1 MTGIATQFKNLRVRT
16 KLYLFMLLPIMTM
29 LSLGG
34 IAINEKYSEKIAVQ
48 EVYRFST
55 ITFDIADLVHE
66 LQKERGLSAGFV
78 GSEGALYREALKAQR
93 QQTQQKLLQLRQRL
107 KTYDPLEHFWGL
119 HNQFTPLLLELQQL
133 PEIRYQI
140 DQLDKGKH
148 FDYYSSIN
156 DMAIGI
162 IQYLQ
167 VKSHDSALSRL
178 SDSYSLL
185 LELQERSGQERGALN
200 GVFSQHKLNSK
211 EFQEILVYIALQKS
225 TIRHYFTI
233 AEDHYQHMLQRSI
246 THPVVAEVEAMRAAA
261 FNKWERNEL
270 LNELHSLIGYGGLI
284 HDFKNYVIRGEGFY
298 YERFTTTFFKA
309 QQALSRFRQIG
320 GLGNKEL
327 AHIDTLK
334 TTFLSYRNLL
344 DIATKMHSAG
354 TSMVNIDKAVRI
366 DDTPA
371 LSAIKALRSDIT
383 TLDTSTWWSKAT
395 QRIALIKE
403 VSDATREDIIQ
414 TIHKQRMLAD
424 RGYLFYITLMLSVLT
439 VTLLLGYLLVR
450 RLANETSRIAAAM
463 HQMRHSGNFDQLLKV
478 EGDDE
483 IGEIVSA
490 FNHLVNR
497 RNQTEKDRLEL
508 QQQLLDTQKREA
520 LLTLSGG
527 MAHNFNNKLTTILG
541 YTSLALNQ
549 REIVDSPKVKG
560 YLTKIGQTTEEA
572 SGLIEKIL
580 TYSQSNFL
588 SSNKSI
594 LIEEVVKKLIA
605 HQQQQL
611 PSNIRLTHHI
621 EEGLPPLYLDSEQFK
636 QMFVAL
642 FVNAME
648 AIEDDGLIEI
658 NLQLINIDGETCSAC
673 GEHVEGRFIELSIE
687 DNGIGITPK
696 NMEHIFEPF
705 FTTKDL
711 SEGAGMGLAMAFGF
725 INKSDGHAIVESAPG
740 KGTKVRVVLPI
751 ADKEI

>member
-1 MTGIATQFKNLRVRT
+1 VGITTQFKNLRVRT
-16 KLYLFMLLPIMTM
+16 KLYLFILLPIMTM

-34 IAINEKYSEKIAVQ
+34 IAINEKYAEKIDTQ

-55 ITFDIADLVHE
+55 VTFDIADLVHE

-93 QQTQQKLLQLRQRL
+93 QHTQQKLQQLRQRL

-119 HNQFTPLLLELQQL
+119 HNQFTLLLVELQQL
-133 PEIRYQI
+133 PKMRYQI
-140 DQLDKGKH
+140 DQLDKGNH
-148 FDYYSSIN
+148 FDYYSNIN
-156 DMAIGI
+156 DLAIGI
-162 IQYLQ
+162 IHYIQ
-167 VKSHDSALSRL
+167 VKSNDSALSRL
-178 SDSYSLL
+178 GDSYSLL
-185 LELQERSGQERGALN
+185 LELQEHSGQERGALN
-200 GVFSQHKLNSK
+200 GVFSQRQLNSK
-211 EFQEILVYIALQKS
+211 EFQEILVYIALQRS
-225 TIRHYFTI
+225 AIRHYFTV
-233 AEDHYQHMLQRSI
+233 AEDRYQNMLQRSI

-284 HDFKNYVIRGEGFY
+284 HDFKNYLIRNNQFY
-298 YERFTTTFFKA
+298 MNRFSTALSGA
-309 QQALSRFRQIG
+309 QQILIRFRQLA
-320 GLGNKEL
+320 GLGESEI
-327 AHIDTLK
+327 AHIDTIDA
-334 TTFLSYRNLL
+334 TFKRYQSL
-344 DIATKMHSAG
+344 IITIQKMHGEGAS
-354 TSMVNIDKAVRI
+354 VVEIDKAVKVN
-366 DDTPA
+366 DEPA
-371 LSAIKALRSDIT
+371 LSAIASLRSDIT
-383 TLDTSTWWSKAT
+383 SLDTATWWPKAT

-414 TIHKQRMLAD
+414 TIHKKRTAAD
-424 RGYLFYITLMLSVLT
+424 RGYLFYVALMLSVLT
-439 VTLLLGYLLVR
+439 ITLLLGYLLVR
-450 RLANETSRIAAAM
+450 RLVNETSRIATAM

-490 FNHLVNR
+490 FNHLVDR
-497 RNQTEKDRLEL
+497 RNQTEKDRLKL
-508 QQQLLDTQKREA
+508 QQQLLETQKKEA

-549 REIVDSPKVKG
+549 QEIADLPKIKG

-588 SSNKSI
+588 SSKKSI

-611 PSNIRLTHHI
+611 PSNIRLAHHI

-642 FVNAME
+642 FINAME
-648 AIEDDGLIEI
+648 AIGDDGLIEI
-658 NLQLINIDGETCSAC
+658 TLQLVNIDGETCSAC
-673 GEHVEGRFIELSIE
+673 GE
-687 DNGIGITPK
+687 
-696 NMEHIFEPF
+696 
-705 FTTKDL
+705 
-711 SEGAGMGLAMAFGF
+711 
-725 INKSDGHAIVESAPG
+725 
-740 KGTKVRVVLPI
+740 
-751 ADKEI
+751 

>member
-1 MTGIATQFKNLRVRT
+1 VGITTQFKNLRVRT

-34 IAINEKYSEKIAVQ
+34 IAINEKYAEKIDTQ
-48 EVYRFST
+48 EIYRFST

-93 QQTQQKLLQLRQRL
+93 QHTQQKLQQLRQRL

-119 HNQFTPLLLELQQL
+119 HNQFTPLLTGLQQL
-133 PEIRYQI
+133 PEIHYQI
-140 DQLDKGKH
+140 DQLETGKH
-148 FDYYSSIN
+148 FDYYSN
-156 DMAIGI
+156 LNNLGI
-162 IQYLQ
+162 DIIHYLQ
-167 VKSHDSALSRL
+167 VKSHDTTLSRL

-185 LELQERSGQERGALN
+185 LELQERSSQERGALN
-200 GVFSQHKLNSK
+200 GVFLQRQLNSK
-211 EFQEILVYIALQKS
+211 EFQEIAVYIALQKEV
-225 TIRHYFTI
+225 IDHYFTI
-233 AEDHYQHMLQRSI
+233 AEDRHQNMLQQSI
-246 THPVVAEVEAMRAAA
+246 THPIVTEVEAMRAAA

-270 LNELHSLIGYGGLI
+270 LNELHNFIGYGGLI
-284 HDFKNYVIRGEGFY
+284 HDFKNYVIRGEGLY
-298 YERFTTTFFKA
+298 YEHFTTIFFKA
-309 QQALSRFRQIG
+309 QQALSKFRQIG
-320 GLGNKEL
+320 GLGNREL
-327 AHIDTLK
+327 AHIDTIK

-344 DIATKMHSAG
+344 DTVTKMHSAG
-354 TSMVNIDKAVRI
+354 TSVVNIDKVVRI
-366 DDTPA
+366 DDTAA
-371 LSAIKALRSDIT
+371 LNAIRALRSDIT

-414 TIHKQRMLAD
+414 TIHKKRTAAD
-424 RGYLFYITLMLSVLT
+424 RGYLFYVALMLSVLT
-439 VTLLLGYLLVR
+439 ITLLLGYLLVR
-450 RLANETSRIAAAM
+450 RLVNETSRIATAM

-490 FNHLVNR
+490 FNHLVDR
-497 RNQTEKDRLEL
+497 RNQTEKDRLQL
-508 QQQLLDTQKREA
+508 QQQLLETKKKEA

-605 HQQQQL
+605 HQRQQL

-621 EEGLPPLYLDSEQFK
+621 EEGLPPPIS
-636 QMFVAL
+636 
-642 FVNAME
+642 
-648 AIEDDGLIEI
+648 
-658 NLQLINIDGETCSAC
+658 
-673 GEHVEGRFIELSIE
+673 RFR
-687 DNGIGITPK
+687 T
-696 NMEHIFEPF
+696 
-705 FTTKDL
+705 
-711 SEGAGMGLAMAFGF
+711 
-725 INKSDGHAIVESAPG
+725 V
-740 KGTKVRVVLPI
+740 
-751 ADKEI
+751 